1 MNLVRWNK
9 ANALDP
15 GREFDRLQNEI
26 NKLFDFTYPDA
37 GGLFDRH
44 FNPAVDITETND
56 AFKVMLDLP
65 GVNRKDVDVSIA
77 GNVLTVK
84 GEKKEEK
91 KREGAKLYRS
101 ESWNGSFQ
109 RTLSLPDG
117 VDPDKVSAAMA
128 DGVLTITLA
137 KREEV
142 KPKQISVKVQ

>member
-91 KREGAKLYRS
+91 
-101 ESWNGSFQ
+101 
-109 RTLSLPDG
+109 
-117 VDPDKVSAAMA
+117 
-128 DGVLTITLA
+128 
-137 KREEV
+137 
-142 KPKQISVKVQ
+142 SVKVRSSTAARAGTAASRGPSPFPTVSIPIRLAPPWPMGY